1 MQSANIEGLHGL
13 RHVAMSC
20 IATFLYIGGKR
31 VWRVNGMERIVRVYQ
46 RSPEP
51 DMNLKCCKRV

>member
-1 MQSANIEGLHGL
+1 MSNCIELGGLHGL

-20 IATFLYIGGKR
+20 DNLYCNFFILG
-31 VWRVNGMERIVRVYQ
+31 VNGIERIVRVYR